1 MGQEEWDC
9 ARTLAGRPALG
20 SEMGPGVGCTPLEA
34 GLYHA
39 VNLGKTLGSAG
50 VQALAAAEAAGKGS
64 QLWGLE
70 LEVRGGLE
78 RQEGER
84 GNGQLGGERKGSQLW
99 GLELE
104 VRRVGEA
111 GGREGG
117 WPVRGGG

>member
-20 SEMGPGVGCTPLEA
+20 SEMGPGVGRSPLEA

-78 RQEGER
+78 RGRPGRTRKGKIGQPVVGAGAGGRSGCGER
-84 GNGQLGGERKGSQLW
+84 GGGRGFI
-99 GLELE
+99 GLEGK
-104 VRRVGEA
+104 RRG
-111 GGREGG
+111 
-117 WPVRGGG
+117 